1 MIFGAHTST
10 TGGVDKAIIRGRELG
25 CDCIQIFV
33 KNNMRWFGTPY
44 SQSELQSW
52 KEESAKH
59 NPQVIF
65 AHAGYLINL
74 ASPPEG
80 NREKSIQSLKQ
91 ELEFC
96 AQLKLPFL
104 VLHPGAHLKQGEEE
118 GIKNVIKA
126 LNEVFDSLPSGPR
139 VALEITAGQGTC
151 LGYKLEHLTEI
162 MGKVK
167 KPERLGICLD
177 TAHLF
182 GAGFDIR
189 LPEVWDGVL
198 TKLDELAGLDNLLGI
213 HLNDSKAELGSHV
226 DRHDH
231 IGKGKIGV
239 EAFAYIVNDSR
250 LKKIPG
256 CLETPKSKDFH
267 EDRDNLKI
275 LRELVR

>member
-80 NREKSIQSLKQ
+80 NR
-91 ELEFC
+91 
-96 AQLKLPFL
+96 
-104 VLHPGAHLKQGEEE
+104 LHPGAHLKQGEEE

-162 MGKVK
+162 MEKVE